1 MLKLR
6 AFTATEEAALLER
19 VKQAKTQHSRVY
31 IKVQAIALLHAGKPV
46 KEVAEGLGICENS
59 VRTYLKQFNAQG
71 FAGLAY
77 KWRGGPKIKLA
88 AFDKAY
94 WEDLLSRPPSHF
106 ASLKTQ
112 AQNWRYPLLQ
122 RYLEVEHHLKVA
134 QTTIWLHLRRIKFT
148 SGRAKLSVTS
158 PDPDYQVKRCRI
170 ETLEK
175 KTGQGN

>member
-6 AFTATEEAALLER
+6 AFSAAEEAALPRR

-31 IKVQAIALLHAGKPV
+31 IKVQTLALLHAGKRV
-46 KEVAEGLGICENS
+46 KEVAEALGICENS

-71 FAGLAY
+71 IAGLAY
-77 KWRGGPKIKLA
+77 RWGGGPKIKLA
-88 AFDKAY
+88 ALEKAY

-106 ASLKTQ
+106 ASLETQ
-112 AQNWRYPLLQ
+112 AQNWSYPLLQ
-122 RYLEVEHHLKVA
+122 RYLELELKLKVA

-158 PDPDYQVKRCRI
+158 PDPDYQVKRRRI

-175 KTGQGN
+175 KTLKGR